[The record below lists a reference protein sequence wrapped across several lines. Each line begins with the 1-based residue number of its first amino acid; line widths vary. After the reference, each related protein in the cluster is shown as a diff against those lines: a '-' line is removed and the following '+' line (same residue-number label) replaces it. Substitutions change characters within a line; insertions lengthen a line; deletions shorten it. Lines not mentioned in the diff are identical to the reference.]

1 MNERTITEDQVR
13 SEHLRE
19 VNVRA
24 HWLYIVGVLGLG
36 LLFTVGLLWVLGAS

>member
-1 MNERTITEDQVR
+1 MSERTITEDQVR

-24 HWLYIVGVLGLG
+24 HWTYIVAVLGG
-36 LLFTVGLLWVLGAS
+36 GFLLMLALLWVLGGA